1 MDYKLLSNDD
11 NYQLLLHDKLHIIL
25 TSNGTC
31 KLCLVIVSKLKL
43 LLTLSKYSEP
53 F

>member
-31 KLCLVIVSKLKL
+31 KTFHDTIREYGIFEGES
-43 LLTLSKYSEP
+43 Y
-53 F
+53 